1 MLKSIHFQVVGD
13 HKFIINETVHIQE
26 SEYGHVVVKVKT
38 VDIKPATAED
48 ITEESGEEPT
58 VRPDVYV
65 PNSTE
70 ERESGTDETFETDE
84 SDESDREPT
93 TEAGEREIDEGVD
106 IDENSESFDD
116 GNDISRTS
124 ISFEVKK

>member
-1 MLKSIHFQVVGD
+1 MVGD
-13 HKFIINETVHIQE
+13 HKFIINETVQIQE

-38 VDIKPATAED
+38 VDIKPASEED
-48 ITEESGEEPT
+48 TTEESSEEPT
-58 VRPDVYV
+58 VRPNIDPMLHIDV

-70 ERESGTDETFETDE
+70 ERESGTDESFETDE
-84 SDESDREPT
+84 SDESDREPI

-106 IDENSESFDD
+106 IDGNSGSFDD

-124 ISFEVKK
+124 IAFEVKK

>member
-1 MLKSIHFQVVGD
+1 MVHFQVVGD

-38 VDIKPATAED
+38 VDIKTASDED
-48 ITEESGEEPT
+48 TTEESSEEPT
-58 VRPDVYV
+58 VRPDVDV

-70 ERESGTDETFETDE
+70 ERESGTDETSETDE
-84 SDESDREPT
+84 SDESDREPV

-106 IDENSESFDD
+106 IDENSGFFDD
-116 GNDISRTS
+116 GNDISRNA
-124 ISFEVKK
+124 IAFEVKN